1 MAPDATADRRV
12 RRTRTLLHT
21 ALIELILERGYDHVT
36 VQDILDRADVGRSTF
51 YHHYQS
57 KDELFLSGLHE
68 VEAALR
74 AHISTD
80 PPDPRHTPS
89 TSLMSPLWPLFEHA
103 EDNRTLFHAML
114 GARATNLALRTGR
127 SMLRDVLTTHLRN
140 RLAITD
146 QDRLD
151 LAVTF
156 VINGL
161 LGVLTWWLDTQPQR
175 SAAAVFAD
183 FDHMATQAINAYL
196 Q

>member
-1 MAPDATADRRV
+1 MAPDGMADRRV

-57 KDELFLSGLHE
+57 KDALFLSGLHE
-68 VEAALR
+68 VEATLR
-74 AHISTD
+74 SHMD

-103 EDNRTLFHAML
+103 DHNRALFHAML
-114 GARATNLALRTGR
+114 GGRATSLALRTGR
-127 SMLRDVLTTHLRN
+127 GMLRDVLTTHLRN
-140 RLAITD
+140 QLAVTD

-161 LGVLTWWLDTQPQR
+161 LGVLTWWLDTQPQLP
-175 SAAAVFAD
+175 AATVFAD
-183 FDHMATQAINAYL
+183 FDHIATQGINAYL
-196 Q
+196 R